1 MREDPPSNTLAAPLP
16 SAPVVGDGVDCG
28 ACPLRARSLFLPISD
43 AELAFMRRFKTGEK
57 AVSRGSVVLRQGEPS
72 PALYTVLSGLG
83 TRSVLLPDGRR
94 QVINFVFP
102 GDFIGIQAGMMG
114 EMRHTV
120 EAATAMRLCVFDRN
134 RLWELFRDQPERA
147 FDLTW
152 IAAVQEHFLGETI
165 ATLGRRDATGRVAWA
180 LLRVDQRLD
189 ALGLR
194 DQAGGV
200 PFPYRQRDLADA
212 LGLSL
217 VHTNKTL
224 ARLRPLVQI
233 ASGRL
238 LMRNRDAVARLA
250 QVGNEPPM
258 VRPLL

>member
-1 MREDPPSNTLAAPLP
+1 VLRTRPVFVDFDP
-16 SAPVVGDGVDCG
+16 D
-28 ACPLRARSLFLPISD
+28 
-43 AELAFMRRFKTGEK
+43 ELAYMRDFREGE
-57 AVSRGSVVLRQGEPS
+57 VVLQPGDTLFHEGDPLES
-72 PALYTVLSGLG
+72 FYTVLEGLG
-83 TRSVLLPDGRR
+83 ARYKSLDNGSR
-94 QVINFVFP
+94 QLINFVFP
-102 GDFIGIQAGMMG
+102 GDIVGLSGSLTNQAMASA
-114 EMRHTV
+114 
-120 EAATAMRLCVFDRN
+120 EATTAMRLCRFRRS
-134 RLWELFRDQPERA
+134 RLPELFRTQPDRGFA
-147 FDLTW
+147 LTW
-152 IAAVQEHFLGETI
+152 IAAVEEHFLGETI
-165 ATLGRRDATGRVAWA
+165 ATLGRRDATERVAWA
-180 LLRVDQRLD
+180 LLRVDQRLE

-233 ASGRL
+233 TAGRL